1 MIKKII
7 LILICILLFVLD
19 NSIMPF
25 LGIGGVYPSLLFV
38 FVILFS
44 TINGY
49 WDAIILGSVS
59 GILQDIYF
67 THIFGVNALINLI
80 LCLIA
85 AYIGDTIIKNRI
97 IIPVVTVAG
106 LTAVKFIII
115 LIIGKSLMLNV
126 PIENIFI
133 MVIYNFV
140 MAIVMYSWVSRISD
154 RDLMRKSWNF
164 GKHR

>member
-1 MIKKII
+1 MKKIV

-38 FVILFS
+38 FVILVS

-49 WDAIILGSVS
+49 WDAIILGSIS

-67 THIFGVNALINLI
+67 AHVFGVNALINLI

-97 IIPVVTVAG
+97 IIPVATVAG

-115 LIIGKSLMLNV
+115 MFVGRALALNV
-126 PIENIFI
+126 PIENLII
-133 MVIYNFV
+133 MVIYNVV
-140 MAIVMYSWVSRISD
+140 MAIVMYSWVTKISNKD
-154 RDLMRKSWNF
+154 IMKRTWKF

>member
-1 MIKKII
+1 MKKII

-19 NSIMPF
+19 NTVMPF
-25 LGIGGVYPSLLFV
+25 LGIAGVYPSLLFI
-38 FVILFS
+38 FVILCS
-44 TINGY
+44 TVNGY
-49 WDAIILGSVS
+49 WDAVILGSIS

-67 THIFGVNALINLI
+67 SHVFGINALTNLI

-97 IIPVVTVAG
+97 IMPVVTVAG
-106 LTAVKFIII
+106 LTAVKFIVI
-115 LIIGKSLMLNV
+115 LLVGKSLILNV
-126 PIENIFI
+126 PIENLPI

-140 MAIVMYSWVSRISD
+140 MALVMYSWVLKISNKD
-154 RDLMRKSWNF
+154 VRQKSWKF